1 MALSSQSLLVSGG
14 SEWWQHVCRL
24 LDPGPEYKEVE
35 GGRRLVHG
43 STCACASSGTIA
55 MRQVSCESQTN
66 MPVNFELWTLLLL
79 HVLLSIPTLCAVVQC
94 NVSTGTKHTVHVYL
108 NVLL

>member
-1 MALSSQSLLVSGG
+1 M
-14 SEWWQHVCRL
+14 E
-24 LDPGPEYKEVE
+24 E
-35 GGRRLVHG
+35 GRRLVHG

-79 HVLLSIPTLCAVVQC
+79 HVLLLIPTLCAVVQC
-94 NVSTGTKHTVHVYL
+94 NVVQNILYMCILMSYYSLLRIYMYLQCNVSTHTVCFS
-108 NVLL
+108 

>member
-1 MALSSQSLLVSGG
+1 M
-14 SEWWQHVCRL
+14 E
-24 LDPGPEYKEVE
+24 E
-35 GGRRLVHG
+35 GRRLVHG

-79 HVLLSIPTLCAVVQC
+79 HVLLSIPTLCAVAQC
-94 NVSTGTKHTVHVYL
+94 SVSTGTKHTVHVSYYSLLYVPYL
-108 NVLL
+108 LDYTPPLFAS

>member
-1 MALSSQSLLVSGG
+1 
-14 SEWWQHVCRL
+14 
-24 LDPGPEYKEVE
+24 
-35 GGRRLVHG
+35 
-43 STCACASSGTIA
+43 
-55 MRQVSCESQTN
+55 

-79 HVLLSIPTLCAVVQC
+79 HVLMSIPTLCAVVQY

>member
-1 MALSSQSLLVSGG
+1 MEASSRSSGPVLPVSTGVR
-14 SEWWQHVCRL
+14 WWQYVGRL
-24 LDPGPEYKEVE
+24 LDPLPEYKEVE

-79 HVLLSIPTLCAVVQC
+79 NVLLLIPTLCAVV
-94 NVSTGTKHTVHVYL
+94 L
-108 NVLL
+108 NILYN

>member
-1 MALSSQSLLVSGG
+1 
-14 SEWWQHVCRL
+14 
-24 LDPGPEYKEVE
+24 
-35 GGRRLVHG
+35 
-43 STCACASSGTIA
+43 
-55 MRQVSCESQTN
+55 MRQVLCESRTN

-79 HVLLSIPTLCAVVQC
+79 HVLLSIPTLCAVLQC